1 MGGMIEM
8 HNIYPC
14 LDLPHFKV
22 KHVPGLFV
30 RDRKEAALRMDTDPV
45 VLDPFLMS
53 GSGLNI
59 RIQNQ
64 FKVFFKY
71 LLVFNKCI
79 VKYID

>member
-1 MGGMIEM
+1 
-8 HNIYPC
+8 
-14 LDLPHFKV
+14 
-22 KHVPGLFV
+22 
-30 RDRKEAALRMDTDPV
+30 MDTDPV

-59 RIQNQ
+59 NIRIRNQ